1 MFPKGVSEMTDD
13 QRLRLD
19 AVSQPK
25 TGSDAKAPGGM
36 PGIGNDL
43 EPRLPMTPGGDF
55 AEPRHFFDYVR
66 VVYKRR
72 WLTGAVF
79 IVVSASTALYTY
91 TRVPVYQATTRLL
104 IDPQRQNYGFAEVTP
119 TETRVDYQTQ
129 YAILKSRSLVK
140 KTMQNLGIW
149 KDIAPGSASGNDAVQ
164 PPPESLFSVG
174 GIVHAVSDLFASPTP
189 RTNAPEARAVNES
202 AAEARQIDGFLSG
215 MTVAPVPS
223 SGIVDVTY
231 TGTSPVTV
239 ARYANAIA
247 KSYVDQNL
255 ELKSTAVKDVSDWLS
270 QRLVE
275 QRAKVQASEDALQ
288 KYREQNDAVALDEH
302 GTLVVKGLN
311 ELTATVTKART
322 ERIEKETVF
331 NQLKAL
337 QNDPVAIA
345 EFPPVA
351 TSQGVIQAKNEL
363 AVAQRAVNTLSQTL
377 LDKHPDL
384 VAARESVKT
393 AQEKVAAEIGKAA
406 DAIRSDF
413 EKAKTTEEGLS
424 TTLDDQKKQALETSG
439 SGVELNV
446 LMRDLDSNRTVY
458 NTMVERARAA
468 DITGEIKTNN
478 VRILDVAEVPRGPI
492 SPNTRKDMQYGIL
505 GGFVLAIGLAFLF
518 EYLDNRIKAPEEI
531 RSYLGVPFLGLL
543 PAAPERGNGDLKL
556 TPLLNNGV
564 PPRFA
569 EAFRIVRT
577 NVLFSSPE
585 DGARSVLVSSA
596 GPGEGKTLV
605 SSNLAIAIAQTGQR
619 VLIIDTDLRRPRVH
633 EVFNVRQE
641 PGLSNLI
648 VGDAKPSDVI
658 KSSNAGVTVLPA
670 GKIPPNPAELLGSK
684 RFRELFARL
693 SDHFDWIVVDSPPV
707 MAVTDASVVAHMVSG
722 VMFVVSSEMTNR
734 HAAKSAIDQLTAARA
749 RVIGAVLN
757 RVHLER
763 HPYYYA
769 KYYRREYS
777 EYYVGAKV

>member
-1 MFPKGVSEMTDD
+1 MNED
-13 QRLRLD
+13 QRLHLD
-19 AVSQPK
+19 APAQIKS
-25 TGSDAKAPGGM
+25 SDFKYSAPL
-36 PGIGNDL
+36 PGAIEQGDARYPITPPVDL
-43 EPRLPMTPGGDF
+43 G
-55 AEPRHFFDYVR
+55 EPRHFFDYVR

-72 WLTGAVF
+72 WLTGTVF
-79 IVVSASTALYTY
+79 AIVSVSTALYTY

-104 IDPQRQNYGFAEVTP
+104 IDPQRQNYGFTEVAQGDS
-119 TETRVDYQTQ
+119 RVDYQMQ
-129 YAILKSRSLVK
+129 YAILRSRSLVK

-149 KDIAPGSASGNDAVQ
+149 HDAAAAEAA
-164 PPPESLFSVG
+164 PPPAPPNESLFKEVYNFVTGLIESSAPKPT
-174 GIVHAVSDLFASPTP
+174 GI
-189 RTNAPEARAVNES
+189 EARAVTES
-202 AAEARQIDGFLSG
+202 AAEARQIDGFGSG
-215 MTVAPVPS
+215 LTVSPLPS

-231 TGTSPVTV
+231 TGSNPVTV
-239 ARYANAIA
+239 ARYANAVA
-247 KSYVDQNL
+247 KAYVDQNL
-255 ELKSTAVKDVSDWLS
+255 EVKSKAVKDVSDWLS
-270 QRLVE
+270 ERLVE

-288 KYREQNDAVALDEH
+288 KYREQNDVVALDEH
-302 GTLVVKGLN
+302 GTLIVKGLN
-311 ELTATVTKART
+311 ELQTSVTKART
-322 ERIEKETVF
+322 ERIERETAF
-331 NQLKAL
+331 NQLKTI
-337 QNDPVAIA
+337 QSDPAAIA
-345 EFPPVA
+345 DFPPIA
-351 TSQGVIQAKNEL
+351 TSAGVVQAKNEL
-363 AVAQRAVNTLSQTL
+363 ASAQRVVNQLSQTL

-384 VAARESVKT
+384 VAARENVRN
-393 AQEKVAAEIGKAA
+393 AQEKVAAEVAKAA
-406 DAIRSDF
+406 DAIRVEF

-424 TTLDDQKKQALETSG
+424 QTLDEQKKQALETSG

-446 LMRDLDSNRTVY
+446 LMRDLDSNRQVY
-458 NTMVERARAA
+458 NTMMERAKQA

-478 VRILDVAEVPRGPI
+478 IRILDVAEVPRWPV

-531 RSYLGVPFLGLL
+531 RTYLGVPFLGLL
-543 PAAPERGNGDLKL
+543 PAAPVGEGARQQ
-556 TPLLNNGV
+556 TPLLNSGV

-577 NVLFSSPE
+577 NVLFSSPDE
-585 DGARSVLVSSA
+585 GARSVLVSSA
-596 GPGEGKTLV
+596 GPGEGKTCV
-605 SSNLAIAIAQTGQR
+605 TCNLAIAIAQTGQR
-619 VLIIDTDLRRPRVH
+619 VLVIDTDLRRPRVH

-658 KSSNAGVTVLPA
+658 KTSTAGVTVLPA

-693 SDHFDWIVVDSPPV
+693 SEHFDWIIVDSPPV

-734 HAAKSAIDQLTAARA
+734 HAAKSAIDQLSAARA

-777 EYYVGAKV
+777 EYYVAKV